1 MNSGI
6 IIEGIT
12 RQEFF
17 DAIAGVMEVVNS
29 KVNRREYSVNE
40 LSEITG
46 YSPAHLRKLIKDNDI
61 PFRKTGRGIS
71 VPHESLH
78 RIPQKT
84 GHPYIALTPPGL
96 IPS

>member
-1 MNSGI
+1 MNKNGI
-6 IIEGIT
+6 YIEGIT

-17 DAIAGVMEVVNS
+17 DAIQGVMEVVNN

-40 LSEITG
+40 LSGITG
-46 YSPAHLRKLIKDNDI
+46 YSPAHLRKIIKQHDI

-78 RIPQKT
+78 HIPMKSK
-84 GHPYIALTPPGL
+84 LPPGL